1 MRRRDFLQ
9 IGGLGVMSALASMTT
24 GYRGFSE
31 EMADKTLK
39 VGLIGT
45 GWYGKSDLLKVLQVA
60 PVNVVALCDVN
71 RQHLEAAGELTAAR
85 QVSKKVPKLYE
96 DWREMLDSEQFDLM
110 LVDTP
115 DHQHALPGIEVM
127 RRGIDLFVQK
137 PIGVDVAECQALVR
151 TARETGRVCQ
161 VGLQRRGTHHL
172 IDMKEKIIDSGRL
185 GQVVQVSI
193 YTYYGMGDIFQDPCD
208 PPEWLNY
215 DLWTGPAPMRP
226 FYPMV
231 ADRMWRSFFEYG
243 NGTLGDMGVHMFDMA
258 RWLLGLGWP
267 KRITSVGGRYVFTKG
282 IQNIPDTQTVIFDYE
297 NLQVIWNHRWAGRL
311 PDERHPWGAYLY
323 GTEGTLKASV
333 FGWDFLPKDRSK
345 PTESGEVLYEYDL
358 FPEDENEDPSLHIEK
373 HTSEGMRKLMRDFI
387 RQHEE
392 RGKCISDIEEG
403 AISTAC
409 CVLGNVSMNLGE
421 ALSYDIA
428 TGQTDSQAANALLAR
443 PYREGWTHPE
453 GGPF

>member
-9 IGGLGVMSALASMTT
+9 IGGLGVMSALASMTV

-31 EMADKTLK
+31 EMADQTLK

-60 PVNVVALCDVN
+60 PVEVVALCDVN
-71 RQHLEAAGELTAAR
+71 RQHLEGAGELAAAR

-96 DWREMLDSEQFDLM
+96 DWRAMLDSEEFDLM

-137 PIGVDVAECQALVR
+137 PIGVDVVECQALVR
-151 TARETGRVCQ
+151 TAREMNRVCQ

-185 GQVVQVSI
+185 GQVTQVDI
-193 YTYYGMGDIFQDPCD
+193 YTYYGMGDVFEEPCEVPD
-208 PPEWLNY
+208 WFNF
-215 DLWTGPAPMRP
+215 DLWTGPAPIRP
-226 FYPMV
+226 FYQMLT
-231 ADRMWRSFFEYG
+231 DRRWRSFFEYG
-243 NGTLGDMGVHMFDMA
+243 NGTLGDMGVHMFDMT

-282 IQNIPDTQTVIFDYE
+282 IQNIPDTQTVVFDYE
-297 NLQVIWNHRWAGRL
+297 NLQVVWNHRWAGRL

-333 FGWDFLPKDRSK
+333 FGWDFLPKDRSQ
-345 PTESGEVLYEYDL
+345 PTESGEVLYQFDL
-358 FPEDENEDPSLHIEK
+358 FPEDANEDPSLHIEK
-373 HTSEGMRKLMRDFI
+373 HTSEGMRTLMRDFI
-387 RQHEE
+387 RQHNE
-392 RGKCISDIEEG
+392 RGRCISDIEEG

-409 CVLGNVSMNLGE
+409 CVLGNISMNLGQT
-421 ALSYDIA
+421 LSYDPA
-428 TGQTDSQAANALLAR
+428 TGLTDSSEANALLAR
-443 PYREGWTHPE
+443 PYRQGWTHPQ